1 MPDHLFVV
9 LGDAWDGS
17 ICNDKL
23 KTAFA
28 FVRKADAV
36 SLRDR
41 LVEFEE
47 GVMQDEM
54 ALDGRAPSASHKAR
68 VDADFRVARIEIAG
82 GETLPT
88 VFGLLCSAANDES
101 SHCFAG
107 LFLTAAQAEADAPRI
122 KANMLSAFDTP
133 EEECMV
139 TVAACPV
146 LATLP
151 AAPFRIPRREGYSFS
166 DSPGN
171 SSGSQ

>member
-28 FVRKADAV
+28 FIRK
-36 SLRDR
+36 
-41 LVEFEE
+41 
-47 GVMQDEM
+47 
-54 ALDGRAPSASHKAR
+54 
-68 VDADFRVARIEIAG
+68 
-82 GETLPT
+82 
-88 VFGLLCSAANDES
+88 
-101 SHCFAG
+101 
-107 LFLTAAQAEADAPRI
+107 ADAPRI

-133 EEECMV
+133 AAECTV

-146 LATLP
+146 LAALP
-151 AAPFRIPRREGYSFS
+151 AAPFGIPPREGYSFS
-166 DSPGN
+166 GSPGD